1 MQMRCI
7 YLPPLLQSPVIAV
20 VAMTGL
26 CPLLHNL
33 HSAFTSS

>member
-7 YLPPLLQSPVIAV
+7 YLPPPLQSPVIV
-20 VAMTGL
+20 TTAMTGL

-33 HSAFTSS
+33 HMAFTAS